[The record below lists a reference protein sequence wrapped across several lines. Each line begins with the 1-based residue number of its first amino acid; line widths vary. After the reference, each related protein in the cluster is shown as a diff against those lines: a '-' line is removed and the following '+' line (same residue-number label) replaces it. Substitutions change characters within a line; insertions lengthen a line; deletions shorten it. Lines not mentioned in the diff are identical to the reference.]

1 MKTSVNKKWIAVAIF
16 VVLLVVL
23 RMFRREG
30 YTLSS
35 SQMSQLS
42 QIFTA
47 RQVSPDDQT
56 YVSNVIAAS
65 TPGSEAP
72 PEYKAGLEAIDKKYP
87 GLFRDV
93 TSAFMQ
99 PANAAA
105 KQPAQ
110 SLVANTMSSRGF
122 ACRIA
127 NDNRGINCRLT

>member
-1 MKTSVNKKWIAVAIF
+1 MKFNKKW
-16 VVLLVVL
+16 VVISIVVTLLL
-23 RMFRREG
+23 AMMFFKREG

-56 YVSNVIAAS
+56 FMSNVIAAY

-87 GLFRDV
+87 GLFRDI
-93 TSAFMQ
+93 TSTFMQ

-110 SLVANTMSSRGF
+110 SLAANTMSSRGF
-122 ACRIA
+122 ACRMA
-127 NDNRGINCRLT
+127 NDNRGISCRLT

>member
-1 MKTSVNKKWIAVAIF
+1 MKFNKKWVCAAVAL
-16 VVLLVVL
+16 VLLLVVL
-23 RMFRREG
+23 RMFRGEG

-56 YVSNVIAAS
+56 YVNNVIAAS

-87 GLFRDV
+87 GLFRDI

-105 KQPAQ
+105 KQSAQ
-110 SLVANTMSSRGF
+110 SLAANTMSSRGF

-127 NDNRGINCRLT
+127 NDNRGISCRLT